1 MYAARAL
8 RFEGSEMALR
18 FWPITFL
25 AVVLA
30 FATWAVLG
38 LPRHVLPLRSE
49 HSQPATV
56 VPTEEVAVTS
66 EGHLFHKPSCRYIH
80 GKPQTMSAQEATQ
93 NGYAPDPRCMKE
105 ALVQAK

>member
-1 MYAARAL
+1 MLPL
-8 RFEGSEMALR
+8 RLRLEGSEMALR
-18 FWPITFL
+18 FWPITLL
-25 AVVLA
+25 AVAVV

-38 LPRHVLPLRSE
+38 RLRHVPPLRSE

-56 VPTEEVAVTS
+56 VPTEDVAVTS

-80 GKPQTMSAQEATQ
+80 GKAQTMSAQEATQ
-93 NGYAPDPRCMKE
+93 KGYAPDPRCMKE